1 MYREFT
7 VILSFQLHSFNTSGI
22 CTVHFS
28 KKKRR
33 KKRCRTIVQWHLKS
47 SNSDVS
53 LVSERQKVT
62 WRYAQNVVSL
72 KIWYIIV
79 NFNSTLV
86 IWLKFAFIEMF
97 DKLSTYILFWYN
109 TVYQVLPVVWT
120 NRITTRRYHTTGST
134 WYRVL
139 YQHTMYVTSIYH
151 V

>member
-1 MYREFT
+1 MCREFT

-33 KKRCRTIVQWHLKS
+33 KKRCHTIVQWHLNS
-47 SNSDVS
+47 PNSDAN

-62 WRYAQNVVSL
+62 WRHAHNVVSL
-72 KIWYIIV
+72 RILYIFV

-86 IWLKFAFIEMF
+86 IWLKFAFIEML
-97 DKLSTYILFWYN
+97 DKLTTYIVFWY
-109 TVYQVLPVVWT
+109 TTMYQVLPVVWT
-120 NRITTRRYHTTGST
+120 NCITTRRYHTTGST

-139 YQHTMYVTSIYH
+139 YQHTMYVMSIYH